1 MQGQGQQHAS
11 KSSVTTAWLR
21 ETDEGKRQQVDA
33 ALEFALE
40 GTLQARPKK
49 PLLLV
54 AEKLR
59 EWDAAVNGDWELRA
73 ECEAVF
79 ARADVDGS
87 GALDLSEI
95 STMRQSKEF
104 ADLVRALLSFPAE

>member
-1 MQGQGQQHAS
+1 MN
-11 KSSVTTAWLR
+11 
-21 ETDEGKRQQVDA
+21 
-33 ALEFALE
+33 
-40 GTLQARPKK
+40 TLMRFFIRSAQEARPKK